1 MVDKQELEFPAQN
14 IRSLLNEITV
24 GIDGRL
30 RELRGGSRYEDVRN
44 SDVKVFIRAFRSSAT
59 VSEIARSLDVT
70 RQAVHASV
78 QRLIELKIVE
88 LRPMPNNGRDKLVTV
103 TERGRHAQ
111 QTAIDQINTLENHMA
126 SVIGKTELKTLRKHL
141 HMIAESFKQPA

>member
-1 MVDKQELEFPAQN
+1 MVDETDIAFPELN

-24 GIDGRL
+24 AVDEKL
-30 RELRGGSRYEDVRN
+30 RKLRGDTRYSQVRN
-44 SDVKVFIRAFRSSAT
+44 SDVKVFMRAFRSTST

-78 QRLIELKIVE
+78 QRLMDLKVVE
-88 LRPMPNNGRDKLVTV
+88 LQPLPNNSRDKLVAV

-111 QTAIDQINTLENHMA
+111 QTALDQIKTIEDQMA
-126 SVIGKTELKTLRKHL
+126 KAIGKNELKTLRKHL
-141 HMIAESFKQPA
+141 YMIASAFKQPA